1 MACVLSAG
9 NLDQF
14 IASEALMA
22 GVSAE
27 ESIVSHWTA
36 NCVKCMQVDV
46 VEAQC
51 AVLQEHI
58 GKARDFEDAE
68 SSHSAF
74 LSALLD
80 KTMLSSPRVAKALKT
95 IYQLC
100 TRLCSL
106 VQVLFPLSQALCLSC
121 SV

>member
-1 MACVLSAG
+1 MRHTHEIQINDPHVITGGRKIGLSTQLLS
-9 NLDQF
+9 N
-14 IASEALMA
+14 
-22 GVSAE
+22 
-27 ESIVSHWTA
+27 WTA
-36 NCVKCMQVDV
+36 NHVRCMQVDV

-68 SSHSAF
+68 SAHSAF
-74 LSALLD
+74 VSALLD
-80 KTMLSSPRVAKALKT
+80 KTMLSSPRVAKALKV

-106 VQVLFPLSQALCLSC
+106 VQVPVCL
-121 SV
+121 

>member
-1 MACVLSAG
+1 M
-9 NLDQF
+9 
-14 IASEALMA
+14 
-22 GVSAE
+22 
-27 ESIVSHWTA
+27 
-36 NCVKCMQVDV
+36 
-46 VEAQC
+46 EAQC

-68 SSHSAF
+68 SAHSAF

-80 KTMLSSPRVAKALKT
+80 KTMLSSPRVAKALKM

-106 VQVLFPLSQALCLSC
+106 VQVLFS
-121 SV
+121 

>member
-1 MACVLSAG
+1 
-9 NLDQF
+9 
-14 IASEALMA
+14 
-22 GVSAE
+22 
-27 ESIVSHWTA
+27 
-36 NCVKCMQVDV
+36 MQVDV

-58 GKARDFEDAE
+58 SRAGDFEDAE
-68 SSHSAF
+68 SAHSAF

-80 KTMLSSPRVAKALKT
+80 KTLLSSPRVAKALKT

-106 VQVLFPLSQALCLSC
+106 VQVLSAFTPGVVVILPVSDCHLVELAQHMNA
-121 SV
+121 

>member
-1 MACVLSAG
+1 M
-9 NLDQF
+9 
-14 IASEALMA
+14 
-22 GVSAE
+22 
-27 ESIVSHWTA
+27 
-36 NCVKCMQVDV
+36 
-46 VEAQC
+46 EAQC

-68 SSHSAF
+68 SAHSTF

-80 KTMLSSPRVAKALKT
+80 KTMLSSPRVAKALRI

-106 VQVLFPLSQALCLSC
+106 VQVPFSLKSGMVSLL
-121 SV
+121 

>member
-1 MACVLSAG
+1 
-9 NLDQF
+9 
-14 IASEALMA
+14 
-22 GVSAE
+22 
-27 ESIVSHWTA
+27 
-36 NCVKCMQVDV
+36 MQVDV

-68 SSHSAF
+68 SAHSAF

-80 KTMLSSPRVAKALKT
+80 KTMLSSPRLAKALKT

-106 VQVLFPLSQALCLSC
+106 VQVLFLLKSGIACLSSC
-121 SV
+121 LIVSRLSSPSR

>member
-1 MACVLSAG
+1 MTELSAQEDSHLIG
-9 NLDQF
+9 LP
-14 IASEALMA
+14 ASCGAC
-22 GVSAE
+22 
-27 ESIVSHWTA
+27 I
-36 NCVKCMQVDV
+36 QVDV

-58 GKARDFEDAE
+58 SKARDFEDAE
-68 SSHSAF
+68 TAHSAF

-106 VQVLFPLSQALCLSC
+106 VQVLFS
-121 SV
+121 